1 MKSNA
6 EITIKSVDT
15 KKHIVTGVVYAPFVL
30 DSQGDFMSAEDI
42 EKMAHKFMADSVT
55 KNIDVMHDNVVI
67 KAYAVE
73 SYINKDN
80 PDFPEGAWV
89 VSVKV
94 EDPVVWDKIEKGEYN
109 GFSMEVLAKGVPV
122 SVEYEVQQN
131 IWGYTEKQE
140 DGHYHAYYLTV
151 NETGKPVSG
160 RTSVDNG
167 HYHLINKG
175 TATEMAEGHAHRV
188 FIN

>member
-1 MKSNA
+1 MNNKA
-6 EITIKSVDT
+6 EITVKSIDS

-30 DSQGDFMSAEDI
+30 DSYGDFMSAEGI
-42 EKMAHKFMADSVT
+42 EELAHKFMSDSIT
-55 KNIDVMHDNVVI
+55 KKIDVMHDNNVI
-67 KAYAVE
+67 NAYAVE
-73 SYINKDN
+73 SYINREN

-94 EDPVVWDKIEKGEYN
+94 EDPEVWDKIEKGEYN

-140 DGHYHAYYLTV
+140 DGHNHAYYITV
-151 NETGKPVSG
+151 NETGKPLFG
-160 RTSVDNG
+160 KTSVDNG
-167 HYHLINKG
+167 HYHIIKCG
-175 TATEMAEGHAHRV
+175 SATEEAEGHAHRF

>member
-1 MKSNA
+1 MKNEA
-6 EITIKSVDT
+6 QITIKKVDE
-15 KKHIVTGVVYAPFVL
+15 KKHIVTGVVYAPNVL
-30 DSQGDFMSAEDI
+30 DSEGDFMTAEGI
-42 EKMAHKFMADSVT
+42 EEMAHKFMSNEVT
-55 KNIDVMHDNVVI
+55 KKIDVMHNNQVI
-67 KAYAVE
+67 NAYTVE
-73 SYINKDN
+73 SYINKDD
-80 PDFPEGAWV
+80 PDFPKGAWV

-94 EDPVVWDKIEKGEYN
+94 EDDYVWDKIEKGEYN

-151 NETGKPVSG
+151 NDRGKPVAG

-167 HYHLINKG
+167 HYHIIKRG
-175 TATEMAEGHAHRV
+175 TATELAEGHAHRF